1 MKSFNNLS
9 IGVKLIGGFLLILLL
24 TTIVN
29 VYGLFQMNNLA
40 NLTVDMY
47 NTPLAETRAVL
58 SADVAIVSMHRSMK
72 DVVLSTDAAGLQA
85 AQDAVNAQEKI
96 VYDQMA
102 MADKINEPVVQALID
117 QTLTDI
123 KAWKP
128 IRDNVIQ
135 LKKDGRDAEA
145 AAITK
150 TTGATQVSLIESGM
164 GKLEESVAQQAQNS
178 LALAQATRSLVMNI
192 SILGLIVA
200 FILYI
205 LIGVM
210 LSRSITDP
218 LARGVQM
225 MSELSQ
231 GHLGMRLKM
240 QRADEIGTLANY
252 MDQFADDLQ
261 ANVVSVINNIAAG
274 DLSQDVIARDARD
287 EIAPALKLTTETL
300 RGLVAEAD
308 MLSSA
313 AVEGRL
319 STRGSAGKFQG
330 GYRQI
335 VQGVNATL
343 DAVIGPLNV
352 AAEYVERLSRGE
364 IPAQITDS
372 YNGDFNTI
380 KLNLNNLGANTRKIA
395 TQSREATLNTRSATA
410 EILAAV
416 TQHTSSASEQSAAI
430 NETTTTVDEVRAA
443 SDQTAQRAGQVAKD
457 AQNAAL
463 VSETG
468 SQAVDAIMAGMQ
480 DIREKVQAIA
490 QDILALS
497 EQTQQIGDIIAT
509 VNDLADQSNMLALNA
524 TIEAARAGEQGKG
537 FAVVAAEVRNLADQ
551 SRQATRRVRAIL
563 GDIQKA
569 TNAAVMATEQ
579 GTRGV
584 EVGMQLTRQ
593 SGQVIDQLAGTI
605 RSAAQAAQQIAA
617 SSHQQSLGMAQ
628 IAQAMKD
635 INQAT
640 VQFVAG
646 ARQSQSAAEN
656 LNSMAQE
663 LQDTV
668 QFYKV

>member
-1 MKSFNNLS
+1 MKSFNNLG
-9 IGVKLIGGFLLILLL
+9 IGVKLIGGFLLILCL
-24 TTIVN
+24 TTVVN

-58 SADVAIVSMHRSMK
+58 SADIAIVRMHRSMK

-85 AQDAVNAQEKI
+85 AQEAVNAQEKI
-96 VYDQMA
+96 VYDQMTI
-102 MADKINEPVVQALID
+102 ADKINEPAGQALMA
-117 QTLTDI
+117 QTLADV

-135 LKKDGRDAEA
+135 LKKDGRDADA

-150 TTGATQVSLIESGM
+150 TAGAAQVALIESGM
-164 GKLEESVAQQAQNS
+164 SKLEDYVAQQAQNS
-178 LALAQATRSLVMNI
+178 LAQAESTRSQVMNI
-192 SILGLIVA
+192 TIFGLIVA
-200 FILYI
+200 LILGA
-205 LIGVM
+205 LIG
-210 LSRSITDP
+210 LLLARSIIDP

-231 GHLGMRLKM
+231 GHLGMRLNM
-240 QRADEIGTLANY
+240 QRADEIGSLANY

-261 ANVVSVINNIAAG
+261 AKVVNVINKIAAG
-274 DLSQDVIARDARD
+274 DLSGDVIARDERD
-287 EIAPALKLTTETL
+287 EIAPALKLTIETL
-300 RGLVAEAD
+300 RGLVKETN

-319 STRGSAGKFQG
+319 ATRGNADKFQG

-352 AAEYVERLSRGE
+352 AADYVDRLSRGE
-364 IPAQITDS
+364 IPAPIS
-372 YNGDFNTI
+372 AGYNGDFNNI
-380 KLNLNNLGANTRKIA
+380 KNNLNNLSTNTRKIA
-395 TQSREATLNTRSATA
+395 VQSREASFNTRAATA

-443 SDQTAQRAGQVAKD
+443 SDQTAQKAGQVARD
-457 AQNAAL
+457 AQDAVI

-468 SQAVDAIMAGMQ
+468 SQAVEAIMAGMQ

-497 EQTQQIGDIIAT
+497 EQTQQIGDITAT

-551 SRQATRRVRAIL
+551 SKQATTRVRVIL

-569 TNAAVMATEQ
+569 TNAAVLATEQ

-584 EVGMQLTRQ
+584 ETGLQLTRQ
-593 SGQVIDQLAGTI
+593 SGQVIVQLADTI

-646 ARQSQSAAEN
+646 ARQSQTAAEN
-656 LNSMAQE
+656 LNTLAQE
-663 LQDTV
+663 LQETV

>member
-1 MKSFNNLS
+1 M
-9 IGVKLIGGFLLILLL
+9 
-24 TTIVN
+24 
-29 VYGLFQMNNLA
+29 
-40 NLTVDMY
+40 
-47 NTPLAETRAVL
+47 
-58 SADVAIVSMHRSMK
+58 
-72 DVVLSTDAAGLQA
+72 
-85 AQDAVNAQEKI
+85 
-96 VYDQMA
+96 
-102 MADKINEPVVQALID
+102 
-117 QTLTDI
+117 
-123 KAWKP
+123 
-128 IRDNVIQ
+128 
-135 LKKDGRDAEA
+135 
-145 AAITK
+145 
-150 TTGATQVSLIESGM
+150 
-164 GKLEESVAQQAQNS
+164 
-178 LALAQATRSLVMNI
+178 
-192 SILGLIVA
+192 A

-468 SQAVDAIMAGMQ
+468 SQAVDAIMTGMQ

-584 EVGMQLTRQ
+584 EAGMQLTRQ